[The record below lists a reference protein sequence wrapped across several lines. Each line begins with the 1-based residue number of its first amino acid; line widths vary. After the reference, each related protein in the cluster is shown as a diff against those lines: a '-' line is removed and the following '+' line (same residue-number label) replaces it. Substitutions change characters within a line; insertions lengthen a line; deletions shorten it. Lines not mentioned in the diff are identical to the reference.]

1 MNRKR
6 VLILADYY
14 VPGYMAGGPIRSLQ
28 SVCDALGREFDIY
41 LVTRD
46 RDLGGEA
53 RYKNIIINSWM
64 DVGSVKV
71 MYVESASF
79 SFGFVNEI
87 LRKLEPDVVHLN
99 SLMSIRFSFI
109 PLLTS
114 RYSKYFKGVIFLS
127 PRGELSRGALKIGG
141 LKKRVY
147 LFVIKLLNLDNYVE
161 WIASSDGEKS
171 DILHN
176 FGTSKLVINRINNL
190 PNFSQWKSKIERT
203 VIKTP
208 NEINLVFFSRISPMK
223 NLHYLLDILSEI
235 DINVNLDVYGPK
247 EDLNYLN
254 SCENK
259 ISVLPNNVKVN
270 LLGTLSPENAYS
282 VMKEYDLF
290 VLPTLGE
297 NFGQAIWEALAS
309 SLPIL
314 ISDRTP
320 WKNLEKI
327 GVGWEVSLEKPSHFL
342 RIIKKVYSMDEH
354 EHRILRDKS
363 RKFALDYVESSDSL
377 HKLRII
383 YSR

>member
-1 MNRKR
+1 
-6 VLILADYY
+6 
-14 VPGYMAGGPIRSLQ
+14 
-28 SVCDALGREFDIY
+28 
-41 LVTRD
+41 
-46 RDLGGEA
+46 
-53 RYKNIIINSWM
+53 
-64 DVGSVKV
+64 
-71 MYVESASF
+71 
-79 SFGFVNEI
+79 
-87 LRKLEPDVVHLN
+87 
-99 SLMSIRFSFI
+99 
-109 PLLTS
+109 
-114 RYSKYFKGVIFLS
+114 
-127 PRGELSRGALKIGG
+127 
-141 LKKRVY
+141 
-147 LFVIKLLNLDNYVE
+147 
-161 WIASSDGEKS
+161 
-171 DILHN
+171 
-176 FGTSKLVINRINNL
+176 VINRINNL

-203 VIKTP
+203 VIKIP